1 MNYMTIAWRKLI
13 SEKGYSLLYVAGLA
27 LGLGVVLLDGL
38 WIHDELSFNQYHK
51 NYSRIAQVM
60 HHDTFN
66 GERLTMPW
74 SPAIMGD
81 LLRNDYGNTFK
92 QVIMSTYPGA
102 HVLTLDKKNL
112 SINGTYMDQGAP
124 SMLSLEMLEGTQE
137 GLKDPNSIL
146 LSRSTAKA
154 IFGTDDPMGKTLRI
168 DNLANVKVTGVYK
181 DLPANSD
188 FKDQAFIAPWD
199 LFTNVTGAKADP
211 NPWLNNNYLTYVQ
224 LADQADLAKTS
235 AKIKDFKKNHVPPS
249 EAALKSEVFLYPMS
263 RWHLYSEFKDGVNTG
278 GQIQFVWLFAI
289 IGAFVLLQ
297 ACINFINLTT
307 ARAQNRAKE
316 IGIRKTIGSLRI
328 QLMTQFFFES
338 VLIALLAFV
347 VAVFLVQLFLPL
359 FNHLSDKSLS
369 ILWTNP
375 WFWVAGITF
384 SVLVGIVAGIYP
396 ATYLSSF
403 NPVKVLKGTFKAGRL
418 AIVQRK
424 ALVVLQFTISIVL
437 VIGTIVVFRQIQ
449 YGKDREIGYDPA
461 NVITTSLTPDMYM
474 HFDAFRE
481 EVKKSGAALECAKST
496 NSTIVQNAVVGGFEW
511 EGKNPTATLA
521 IPMSNTSIGYG
532 QTIGWKIKEG
542 RDFSRAFATDSAA
555 SASDGAASPRSAS
568 RVNFAGSFIINEA
581 AVKFMR
587 LKNPIG
593 KTIRWENR
601 PFTVIGVIR
610 DIIFE
615 SPYQAVQPYV
625 YEMGNDLGYSF
636 VTIKLNTAMGVQA
649 SIDKIK
655 AIYDKYNPNF
665 PFTYQFTDLDYGKK
679 FLTEVR
685 IGKLASFFAVLAL
698 FISCL
703 GIFGLSAFVTQQR
716 MKEIVIR
723 KVLGGSPLGL
733 FALLSKGFN
742 QLVVLS
748 FLIGA
753 PIAWYVTRRWL
764 QSYDYRSGISWWI
777 FLVAGLGLLITTWLS
792 TSYHAIR
799 AANANPVTS
808 LRSE

>member
-1 MNYMTIAWRKLI
+1 MNYLTIAWRKLI
-13 SEKGYSLLYVAGLA
+13 SEKGYSLLYVIGLA

-51 NYSRIAQVM
+51 NYDHIAQVM
-60 HHDTFN
+60 HHDNFN
-66 GERLTMPW
+66 GERFTMPW

-81 LLRNDYGNTFK
+81 LLRNEYGAAFE

-112 SINGTYMDQGAP
+112 SINGAYMDKGAA

-137 GLKDPNSIL
+137 GLKDPSSIL
-146 LSRSTAKA
+146 LSKSTATA
-154 IFGTDDPMGKTLRI
+154 IFGAADPMGKTLRI

-181 DLPANSD
+181 DLPSNSD
-188 FKDQAFIAPWD
+188 FKDEAFIAPWD
-199 LFTNVTGAKADP
+199 LFTSVTGAKADP
-211 NPWLNNNYLTYVQ
+211 NPWLNNSYLTYVQ
-224 LADQADLAKTS
+224 LPDRADLAAIS
-235 AKIKDFKKNHVPPS
+235 ARIKNFKKDHVPPS
-249 EAALKSEVFLYPMS
+249 LAGLKSEVFLYPMS

-278 GQIQFVWLFAI
+278 GQIQFIWLFAF

-307 ARAQNRAKE
+307 ARAQSRAKE

-328 QLMTQFFFES
+328 QLMTQFFIES
-338 VLIALLAFV
+338 ILIALLAYV
-347 VAVFLVQLFLPL
+347 LAVLLVQLFLPL
-359 FNHLSDKSLS
+359 FNHFTDKSLS

-375 WFWVAGITF
+375 WFWLLGITF
-384 SVLVGIVAGIYP
+384 STIVGIVAGIYP

-403 NPVKVLKGTFKAGRL
+403 NPIKVLKGTFKAGRL

-449 YGKDREIGYDPA
+449 YGKDREIGYNPA
-461 NVITTSLTPDMYM
+461 NVITTALTPDMYM
-474 HFDAFRE
+474 HFDAFKE
-481 EVKKSGAALECAKST
+481 EAKKSGAVIECAKST

-521 IPMSNTSIGYG
+521 IAMSNTSTGYG
-532 QTIGWKIKEG
+532 QTIGWNIKEG
-542 RDFSRAFATDSAA
+542 RDFSSALATDSAA
-555 SASDGAASPRSAS
+555 
-568 RVNFAGSFIINEA
+568 FIVNEA
-581 AVKFMR
+581 AVKFMN
-587 LKNPIG
+587 LKHPIG
-593 KTIRWENR
+593 KTIRWNNK
-601 PFTVIGVIR
+601 PYTVIGVIR
-610 DIIFE
+610 DLIFE

-625 YEMGNDLGYSF
+625 YEMGNDLGYNF
-636 VTIKLNTAMGVQA
+636 VTVKLNTAMGVQA
-649 SIDKIK
+649 SIDKLK
-655 AIYDKYNPNF
+655 DIYDKYNPNF
-665 PFTYQFTDLDYGKK
+665 PFTYQFTDLDYDKK
-679 FLTEVR
+679 FINEVR
-685 IGKLASFFAVLAL
+685 IGQLASFFAILAL

-723 KVLGGSPLGL
+723 KVLGGSSLGL
-733 FALLSKGFN
+733 FAMLSKGFN
-742 QLVVLS
+742 QLVALS

-753 PIAWYVTRRWL
+753 PIAYFFARRWL
-764 QSYDYRSGISWWI
+764 QSYEYRSGISWWI
-777 FLVAGLGLLITTWLS
+777 FLVAGLGLLVTTWLS

-799 AANANPVTS
+799 AASTNPVKS
-808 LRSE
+808 LRTE

>member
-1 MNYMTIAWRKLI
+1 MNYLTIAWRKLL

-38 WIHDELSFNQYHK
+38 WIHDELSFNNYHK
-51 NYSRIAQVM
+51 HYDRIAQVM

-81 LLRNDYGNTFK
+81 LLRTDYGHTFK
-92 QVIMSTYPGA
+92 QVVMSTYPDA
-102 HVLTLDKKNL
+102 HVLTFGKKNL
-112 SINGTYMDQGAP
+112 SINGAYMDQGAP

-137 GLKDPNSIL
+137 GLKDPGSIL
-146 LSRSTAKA
+146 LSTSTAKA
-154 IFGTDDPMGKTLRI
+154 IFGADDPMGRTLRI
-168 DNLANVKVTGVYK
+168 DNLANVRVTGVYK

-199 LFTNVTGAKADP
+199 LFTNVTGARADP

-224 LADQADLAKTS
+224 VADQANMAAIS
-235 AKIKDFKKNHVPPS
+235 AKIKNFKKNHVPPS
-249 EAALKSEVFLYPMS
+249 EAGLNSEVFLYPMS

-278 GQIQFVWLFAI
+278 GQIQFVWPFAF
-289 IGAFVLLQ
+289 IGLFVLLQ

-307 ARAQNRAKE
+307 ARAQSRAKE

-347 VAVFLVQLFLPL
+347 LAVFLVQLFLPL
-359 FNHLSDKSLS
+359 FNHLTDKSLS

-375 WFWVAGITF
+375 WFWTAGLSF
-384 SVLVGIVAGIYP
+384 SIVVGIVAGIYP

-403 NPVKVLKGTFKAGRL
+403 NPVKVLKGNFKTGRL

-437 VIGTIVVFRQIQ
+437 VIGTIVVFRQIR

-461 NVITTSLTPDMYM
+461 NVITTNLTPDMYM

-481 EVKKSGAALECAKST
+481 EAKKSGAALECARST

-511 EGKNPTATLA
+511 EGKNPTSTLA
-521 IPMSNTSIGYG
+521 IPMSNVSADYG

-555 SASDGAASPRSAS
+555 
-568 RVNFAGSFIINEA
+568 FIINEA
-581 AVKFMR
+581 AADFMR
-587 LKNPIG
+587 LEDPIG
-593 KTIRWENR
+593 KTIRWKNK

-610 DIIFE
+610 NIIFE

-636 VTIKLNTAMGVQA
+636 VTIKLNTGMGVQA

-655 AIYDKYNPNF
+655 GIYDKYNPNF

-685 IGKLASFFAVLAL
+685 IGNLASFFAVLAL

-723 KVLGGSPLGL
+723 KVLGGSPIGL

-753 PIAWYVTRRWL
+753 PIAWYVARRWL
-764 QSYDYRSGISWWI
+764 ESYEYRSAVSWWI

-799 AANANPVTS
+799 AARANPVTS